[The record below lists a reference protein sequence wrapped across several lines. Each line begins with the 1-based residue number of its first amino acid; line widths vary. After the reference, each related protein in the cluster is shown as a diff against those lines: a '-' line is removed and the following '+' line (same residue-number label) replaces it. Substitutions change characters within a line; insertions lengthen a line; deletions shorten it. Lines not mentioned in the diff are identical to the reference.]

1 VIPHLDIHVA
11 EQSQV
16 GEARRAASRLCLTHG
31 FDETA
36 RGRVALLV
44 TELGTNLARHATGG
58 RLLMDC
64 SASADG
70 LQFEI
75 LSIDSG
81 PGMADVGRCLR
92 DGYSSGN
99 TPGTGFGAVQR
110 LSTDFSVFSVAG
122 KGTVILSRVWVPAL
136 GAPNP
141 APVASRFA
149 YAGICLAAPFEDV
162 SGDAWQFRV
171 TGDTAMLAL
180 ADGLG
185 HGPLAADAAGVAIA
199 AFERS
204 TGSPAQVLE
213 QAHAAMRSTRGAA
226 MAVARLDATAGT
238 LDFAGAGNIAGRVVS
253 GIVDRSLMSQNGT
266 LGLQIRKI
274 QDLTLAWPAHALVIL
289 HSDGLTSRWKLDEA
303 PGLIQCDPA
312 VIAGWLIREHTRG
325 QDDVA
330 VVVVKRA

>member
-1 VIPHLDIHVA
+1 VTPHLDIPVA

-16 GEARRAASRLCLTHG
+16 GEARRAAARLCLTHG
-31 FDETA
+31 VDETA

-44 TELGTNLARHATGG
+44 TELGTNLARHAKGG
-58 RLLMDC
+58 RLLMAC
-64 SASADG
+64 SPSAG
-70 LQFEI
+70 GCQFEI

-122 KGTVILSRVWVPAL
+122 KGTVILSRVWVPSL
-136 GAPNP
+136 VAPHATGP
-141 APVASRFA
+141 APRFA
-149 YAGICLAAPFEDV
+149 YAAVCLAAPGEDV
-162 SGDAWQFRV
+162 SGDAWQIRV
-171 TGDTAMLAL
+171 SGDTARVAM

-185 HGPLAADAAGVAIA
+185 HGPLAAEAAGVAIA
-199 AFERS
+199 AFEGS

-213 QAHAAMRSTRGAA
+213 QAHAQMRSTRGAA
-226 MAVARLDATAGT
+226 MAVARLDASAGT
-238 LDFAGAGNIAGRVVS
+238 LDFAGAGNIAGRVIS
-253 GIVDRSLMSQNGT
+253 GVADRSLMSQNGT
-266 LGLQIRKI
+266 IGLQIRKM
-274 QDLTLAWPAHALVIL
+274 QDLAIAWPAHALVIL

-325 QDDVA
+325 QDDVT
-330 VVVVKRA
+330 VLVIKRA

>member
-1 VIPHLDIHVA
+1 VTPHLDIHVA

-16 GEARRAASRLCLTHG
+16 GEARRAAARLCAAHG
-31 FDETA
+31 LDETT

-44 TELGTNLARHATGG
+44 TELGTNLARHAKGG

-64 SASADG
+64 CASAEG
-70 LQFEI
+70 FRFEI

-110 LSTDFSVFSVAG
+110 LSTDFSVFSAPG
-122 KGTVILSRVWVPAL
+122 KGTVILSRVWAPIPL
-136 GAPNP
+136 APNP
-141 APVASRFA
+141 APTPPRFA
-149 YAGICLAAPFEDV
+149 YAGICLAAPGEDV
-162 SGDAWQFRV
+162 SGDAWQIRV
-171 TGDTAMLAL
+171 SADTARIAMV
-180 ADGLG
+180 DGLG
-185 HGPLAADAAGVAIA
+185 HGPLAAEAASVAIA
-199 AFERS
+199 TFAAS

-213 QAHAAMRSTRGAA
+213 QAHAQMRSTRGAA

-238 LDFAGAGNIAGRVVS
+238 LDFAGAGNIAGRVIS
-253 GIVDRSLMSQNGT
+253 GIADRSLMSQNGT
-266 LGLQIRKI
+266 LGLQIRRI
-274 QDLTLAWPAHALVIL
+274 QDLALEWPRHALVIL

-325 QDDVA
+325 QDDVT